1 MSNQVSI
8 TQQNQTVLADVYSV
22 RDEFEA
28 CLVKDS
34 DINFDKEAQF
44 ALQVLTDPANKYAL
58 GIATGSPSGRQ
69 STMSAIKNIASIGIS
84 LNPARKQAYLVPRKG
99 RICLDI
105 SYQGLIDIAVQ
116 SGSIKWAQ
124 SRIVHEKD
132 FFELNGVDK
141 EPTHRFQP
149 FGDRGHIVGVY
160 VTVKTIDGDYLT
172 EAMSVDEVNVIRDRS
187 ESFKKHGNGPWLDFW
202 SEMAKKTVVKRAQK
216 YWPKT
221 DRLAEAIHYLNE
233 EGEEGLAKDIGSN
246 SQAQDTSSVFD
257 KWAKRADSASSIE
270 QLRSEMKEAG
280 KECRQLKDNALWDRL
295 KEYFT
300 ERSHQLKPKVIEGE
314 YTEQGDAQ

>member
-1 MSNQVSI
+1 MSNQI
-8 TQQNQTVLADVYSV
+8 APTQQTQILVTDVHSV
-22 RDEFEA
+22 RDEFES

-44 ALQVLTDPANKYAL
+44 AVQVLTANTYSL
-58 GIATGSPSGRQ
+58 GIATSTPTGRQ
-69 STMSAIKNIASIGIS
+69 SLMSAVKSIASIGIS

-105 SYQGLIDIAVQ
+105 SYQGLIDIAIQ
-116 SGSIKWAQ
+116 SGSVKWAQ
-124 SRIVHEKD
+124 SRVVHEKD

-141 EPTHRFQP
+141 EPVHRFKP
-149 FGDRGHIVGVY
+149 FDDRGRIVGVY
-160 VTVKTIDGDYLT
+160 VTVKTLDDDYLT
-172 EAMSVDEVNVIRDRS
+172 EAMSVDEVNLIRDRS
-187 ESFKKHGNGPWLDFW
+187 ESFKKNGTGPWKDFW

-233 EGEEGLAKDIGSN
+233 EGEEGLAKETGAIPNND
-246 SQAQDTSSVFD
+246 SSAIFD
-257 KWAKRADSASSIE
+257 KWAARADSASSIDA
-270 QLRSEMKEAG
+270 LRDEMRQAG

-295 KEYFT
+295 KSYFT
-300 ERSHQLKPKVIEGE
+300 ERSKQLTPTTIEGE
-314 YTEQGDAQ
+314 YVEQGGAQ

>member
-1 MSNQVSI
+1 MNNQI
-8 TQQNQTVLADVYSV
+8 APTQQTQILVTDVHSV
-22 RDEFEA
+22 RDEFES

-44 ALQVLTDPANKYAL
+44 AVQVLTANTYSL
-58 GIATGSPSGRQ
+58 GIATSTPTGRQ
-69 STMSAIKNIASIGIS
+69 SLMSAVKSIASIGIS

-105 SYQGLIDIAVQ
+105 SYQGLIDIAIQ
-116 SGSIKWAQ
+116 SGSVKWAQ
-124 SRIVHEKD
+124 SRVVHEKD

-141 EPTHRFQP
+141 EPVHRFKP
-149 FGDRGHIVGVY
+149 FDDRGRIVGVY
-160 VTVKTIDGDYLT
+160 VTVKTLDDDYLT
-172 EAMSVDEVNVIRDRS
+172 EAMSVDEVNLIRDRS
-187 ESFKKHGNGPWLDFW
+187 ESFKKNGTGPWKDFW

-233 EGEEGLAKDIGSN
+233 EGEEGLAKETGAIPNND
-246 SQAQDTSSVFD
+246 SSAIFD
-257 KWAKRADSASSIE
+257 KWAARADSASSIDA
-270 QLRSEMKEAG
+270 LRDEMRQAG

-295 KEYFT
+295 KSYFT
-300 ERSHQLKPKVIEGE
+300 ERSKQLTPTTIEGE
-314 YTEQGDAQ
+314 YVEQGGAQ

>member
-1 MSNQVSI
+1 MSNQI
-8 TQQNQTVLADVYSV
+8 MQTQQSQILVADVYGV

-44 ALQVLTDPANKYAL
+44 AIQVLTANSYAM
-58 GIATGSPSGRQ
+58 GIATGTPSGRQ
-69 STMSAIKNIASIGIS
+69 STMAAVKNIASIGIS
-84 LNPARKQAYLVPRKG
+84 LNPARKQAYLVPRNK

-149 FGDRGHIVGVY
+149 FDDRGDIVGAY

-172 EAMSVDEVNVIRDRS
+172 ETMSVEEINKIRDKS
-187 ESFKKHGNGPWLDFW
+187 ESFKKGIGPWRDFW
-202 SEMAKKTVVKRAQK
+202 PEMAKKTVVKRAQK

-246 SQAQDTSSVFD
+246 QSGPDASSVFD

-300 ERSHQLKPKVIEGE
+300 GRSRQLKPKVIEGE